1 MYNIYK
7 LEVSLLINHV
17 ESRINQKLDINN
29 GLKFFHTSLQNE
41 TSISNEKIPSECLSL
56 LNELHE
62 YRYNWLEK
70 MI

>member
-29 GLKFFHTSLQNE
+29 GLKFFHTSLQMKLASPMKKFQVNA
-41 TSISNEKIPSECLSL
+41 
-56 LNELHE
+56 
-62 YRYNWLEK
+62 
-70 MI
+70 